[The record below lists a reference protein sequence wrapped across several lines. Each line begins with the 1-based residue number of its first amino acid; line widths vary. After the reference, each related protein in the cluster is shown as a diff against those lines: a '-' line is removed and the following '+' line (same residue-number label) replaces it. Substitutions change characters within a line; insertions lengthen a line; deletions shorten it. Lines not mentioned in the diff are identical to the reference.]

1 MEMLAKQNG
10 TKSRKST
17 NKRANQSLGING
29 PGKDALG
36 DWECPGYKCEKLI
49 GQGSYGSVAQA
60 T

>member
-1 MEMLAKQNG
+1 MQMLTIQNG
-10 TKSRKST
+10 TKAKKTT
-17 NKRANQSLGING
+17 NKRANQSLGINRV
-29 PGKDALG
+29 GKDALG